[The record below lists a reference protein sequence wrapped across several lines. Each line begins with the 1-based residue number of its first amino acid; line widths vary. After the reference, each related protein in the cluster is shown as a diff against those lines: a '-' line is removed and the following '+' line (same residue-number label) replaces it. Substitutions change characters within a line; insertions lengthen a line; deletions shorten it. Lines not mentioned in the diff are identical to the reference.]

1 MRCRPGEVS
10 ETEGDPQRIAVAKAC
25 ELVKKEGDQEGKDG
39 EKWSV
44 KGLAKEVGLTE
55 SHFCR
60 VFKKITG
67 MTIGEYRA
75 SIIGKREE
83 RVAEV
88 VVLRKSTPVF
98 WGHGGPAPSFE
109 TPYIPNAV
117 QAQDSFMDFDSD
129 LALDWH
135 EFSGAPHLANT
146 LDMFPGVNGVGLG
159 LGLGLSDFNFPLEVI
174 SDPSTP
180 TTTDDGLQFL
190 DFDAV

>member
-10 ETEGDPQRIAVAKAC
+10 QTEGDPQRIAVAKAC
-25 ELVKKEGDQEGKDG
+25 ELVKKEGAQEGKDG

-60 VFKKITG
+60 VFKKIMG
-67 MTIGEYRA
+67 MTVGEYRT
-75 SIIGKREE
+75 SIARKRRE
-83 RVAEV
+83 RAAEV
-88 VVLRKSTPVF
+88 VVPRKSALGF
-98 WGHGGPAPSFE
+98 WEHGGPAPSFE
-109 TPYIPNAV
+109 TPCLPNAV
-117 QAQDSFMDFDSD
+117 QAQDSFMDFNSD

-135 EFSGAPHLANT
+135 EFSGTSHLVNA
-146 LDMFPGVNGVGLG
+146 LDMFPGVNGAGLG
-159 LGLGLSDFNFPLEVI
+159 LGLGDFNFPLEVI